1 MYSAITAP
9 AVGLSR
15 VRSSCLVK
23 GDTMLSQFRRCRAN
37 RKSKRSATR
46 GKRTAV
52 LLMVLLTASWSVA
65 QSSKISK
72 VLQAVPS
79 GTTSN
84 VVVQYYNPP
93 TTTDLNAAKSAGA
106 SNGKALGLVKGYR
119 WTMSQGNVQSLI
131 NKDSNVKYVSL
142 DRPLKG
148 AMNLAVPA
156 VGADI
161 ARSLGYD
168 GTGVGVAVIDS
179 GVNSVLDL
187 MQAGGSK
194 TSRIVFSQNFDP
206 STTTTSDLYGHGTHV
221 AGIIAGNGG
230 SSSCANCDV
239 TFRGIAPNANI
250 INLRALDQNG
260 SATDSTVI
268 AAIQQAIALKSQYN
282 IRVINL
288 SLGRGVFES
297 YTLDPLDQAVEQAW
311 NAGIVVVVAAGNY
324 GRDNSSNNNGYGTIT
339 APGNDPYV
347 ITVGAMKTMGTASR
361 ADDLIATYSSKG
373 PTMLD
378 HVVKPDLVAPGNL
391 LISSLASTSATLY
404 GSFPGNL
411 VPISDYTATGNN
423 NFSSPYYRL
432 SGTSI
437 AAPMV
442 SGAVALLLQQNPL
455 LTPDQVKAR
464 LMLTAYKAFPQTSS
478 YTDPSTGITYTDQY
492 DIFTVG
498 AGYLDIASALSGTNL
513 APAIVGSALSP
524 TAVYDSTTGQV
535 YLVNGSAVVW
545 GNSVVWGTAVVWG
558 NSVIWGTNATGQAV
572 LWGNSVCWG
581 SSTSSGFSVVWGTSV
596 IWGNKT
602 NSDAMNVAI
611 GGDK

>member
-1 MYSAITAP
+1 VAADV
-9 AVGLSR
+9 AH
-15 VRSSCLVK
+15 
-23 GDTMLSQFRRCRAN
+23 
-37 RKSKRSATR
+37 
-46 GKRTAV
+46 
-52 LLMVLLTASWSVA
+52 SW
-65 QSSKISK
+65 
-72 VLQAVPS
+72 
-79 GTTSN
+79 G
-84 VVVQYYNPP
+84 
-93 TTTDLNAAKSAGA
+93 
-106 SNGKALGLVKGYR
+106 
-119 WTMSQGNVQSLI
+119 W
-131 NKDSNVKYVSL
+131 
-142 DRPLKG
+142 
-148 AMNLAVPA
+148 
-156 VGADI
+156 
-161 ARSLGYD
+161 D
-168 GTGVGVAVIDS
+168 GTGIGIAVIDS
-179 GVNSVLDL
+179 GVNAVADL
-187 MQAGGSK
+187 GVPGSK
-194 TSRIVFSQNFDP
+194 NSSRIVYSQNFDP
-206 STTTTSDLYGHGTHV
+206 SANTTNDLFGHGTHV
-221 AGIIAGNGG
+221 AGIIAGNGT
-230 SSSCANCDV
+230 SSSCGNCDMKFV
-239 TFRGIAPNANI
+239 GIAPNANI

-268 AAIQQAIALKSQYN
+268 AAIQQAIALKDTYN

-297 YTLDPLDQAVEQAW
+297 YTTDPLCQAVEQAW
-311 NAGIVVVVAAGNY
+311 NAGIVVVTAAGNY
-324 GRDNSSNNNGYGTIT
+324 GRDNSNNNQGYGTIT
-339 APGNDPYV
+339 SPANDPYV
-347 ITVGAMKTMGTASR
+347 ITVGAMKTMGTATR

-391 LISSLASTSATLY
+391 IISSLASTSATLY

-423 NFSSPYYRL
+423 NFSSSYYRL
-432 SGTSI
+432 SGTSM

-442 SGAVALLLQQNPL
+442 SGAAALLLQQNPL

-498 AGYLDIASALSGTNL
+498 AGYLDVAAALSDTDL
-513 APAIVGSALSP
+513 APATAGSALSP
-524 TAVYDSTTGQV
+524 TAAYDPTTGQV

-581 SSTSSGFSVVWGTSV
+581 SSTSSGFSVVWGSSV

-602 NSDAMNVAI
+602 NSDAMTVAI
-611 GGDK
+611 GGDKK

>member
-15 VRSSCLVK
+15 IGGSCLVK
-23 GDTMLSQFRRCRAN
+23 GDTMLSQFRSFRGN
-37 RKSKRSATR
+37 RKSKRSATW

-72 VLQAVPS
+72 DLQAVPS

-84 VVVQYYNPP
+84 VVVQSYNPP
-93 TTTDLNAAKSAGA
+93 TTTDLNAAKSARA
-106 SNGKALGLVKGYR
+106 SNGKALGLLKGYR
-119 WTMSQGNVQSLI
+119 WTMCEGNVQSLI

-148 AMNLAVPA
+148 AMDYAVPA

-187 MQAGGSK
+187 MQAGSSR

-206 STTTTSDLYGHGTHV
+206 SATTTSDLYGHGTHV

-250 INLRALDQNG
+250 VNLRALDRNG

-268 AAIQQAIALKSQYN
+268 AAIQQAIALKSVYN

-288 SLGRGVFES
+288 SLGRGIFES
-297 YTLDPLDQAVEQAW
+297 YTLDPLCQAVEQAW

-324 GRDNSSNNNGYGTIT
+324 GRDNSNNNNGYGTIT

-347 ITVGAMKTMGTASR
+347 ITVGAMKTMGTPSR
-361 ADDLIATYSSKG
+361 VDDLIATYSSKG

-391 LISSLASTSATLY
+391 IISDLASTNDTLY
-404 GSFPGNL
+404 SQFPANL
-411 VPISDYTATGNN
+411 VPVAEYTASNTSNM
-423 NFSSPYYRL
+423 SSTYYQL
-432 SGTSI
+432 SGTSM

-442 SGAVALLLQQNPL
+442 SGAAALLLQQNPA

-464 LMLTAYKAFPQTSS
+464 LMKTATKTFPSFSIAIDPVTGIS
-478 YTDPSTGITYTDQY
+478 YTSQY
-492 DIFTVG
+492 DIFTIG
-498 AGYLDIASALSGTNL
+498 AGYLDVWAALNNTDL
-513 APAIVGSALSP
+513 APDQAGSALSP
-524 TAVYDSTTGQV
+524 TAFYDATTGNV
-535 YLVNGSAVVW
+535 YVNNSLVAVWDSSPMWGSSAVWGPSVFVSDDKKNVVW
-545 GNSVVWGTAVVWG
+545 GSKHNVV
-558 NSVIWGTNATGQAV
+558 
-572 LWGNSVCWG
+572 WG
-581 SSTSSGFSVVWGTSV
+581 SSTTEGL
-596 IWGNKT
+596 
-602 NSDAMNVAI
+602 
-611 GGDK
+611 